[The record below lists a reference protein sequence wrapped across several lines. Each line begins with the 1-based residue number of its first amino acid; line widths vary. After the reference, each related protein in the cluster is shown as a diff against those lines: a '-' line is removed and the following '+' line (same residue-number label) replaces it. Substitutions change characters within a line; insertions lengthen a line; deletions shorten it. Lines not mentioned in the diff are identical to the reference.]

1 VGEIFQ
7 ELCKQFNI
15 KQKFSTSYHPQSQGS
30 VERANRSIIN
40 LMRNFVNSKQ
50 TDWDLYVSPLT
61 YALNSSDNSPLGY
74 SAYMLVFGRVPTM
87 PSEQD
92 LEDPL
97 NNAQTVQDH
106 FDDILETQLECHNY
120 AMKHLKKEQ
129 ARMKQRYDSK
139 SHDAALKIGDI
150 VYVYQ
155 PRLRVRNTKKK
166 LQKSFHGPF
175 MVMNFRTQ
183 KAVVLRRLSDG
194 KILDKSIS
202 VDRLKRGSLR
212 ANVNRWDPI
221 PDEVLQG
228 IDELDDEDIP
238 NDSFSHANDGE
249 GVQSGCND
257 DERNNSNDQN
267 NDEVVD
273 AGNRKKRRKRRNVN
287 LSAQIDASAPPIRTS
302 KRSNKGQKARN
313 SDYVY

>member
-1 VGEIFQ
+1 
-7 ELCKQFNI
+7 
-15 KQKFSTSYHPQSQGS
+15 
-30 VERANRSIIN
+30 
-40 LMRNFVNSKQ
+40 
-50 TDWDLYVSPLT
+50 
-61 YALNSSDNSPLGY
+61 
-74 SAYMLVFGRVPTM
+74 
-87 PSEQD
+87 
-92 LEDPL
+92 
-97 NNAQTVQDH
+97 
-106 FDDILETQLECHNY
+106 
-120 AMKHLKKEQ
+120 
-129 ARMKQRYDSK
+129 
-139 SHDAALKIGDI
+139 

-202 VDRLKRGSLR
+202 VDRLKKGSLR

-238 NDSFSHANDGE
+238 NDSFSHVNDGE

-273 AGNRKKRRKRRNVN
+273 ASDRKKRRKHRNVN

-302 KRSNKGQKARN
+302 KRSNKGQKARH